1 MYILCEIESCVH
13 DRRDTYSP
21 GMRSTRV
28 LGISGAR
35 LFGDFHVSA
44 DWYYGRWLYVR
55 TQSPDTSLLKSP
67 VIVPPLSARVSAR
80 RPILKCLN
88 HSLIQRHRNALD
100 FLSLARRSLSHRL
113 FASVVN
119 LLSSKSALL
128 TRALLSPFQSFLF
141 AGLGVSCARLG
152 RPGLWS
158 LSLSPLLLGLRV
170 IKPKPPP
177 STSRHGRS
185 PWPC

>member
-28 LGISGAR
+28 LGILGTR

-55 TQSPDTSLLKSP
+55 THSPDTSLLKSP

-80 RPILKCLN
+80 RPILKCLS
-88 HSLIQRHRNALD
+88 HLLIQRHRNALNI
-100 FLSLARRSLSHRL
+100 FSLTRRSLFRRL

-119 LLSSKSALL
+119 RLSSKSALL
-128 TRALLSPFQSFLF
+128 TRALLAPFPAIFL
-141 AGLGVSCARLG
+141 R
-152 RPGLWS
+152 LWS
-158 LSLSPLLLGLRV
+158 VMCSRWTPGTVVAFAVALILLPPSSD
-170 IKPKPPP
+170 KPRPTR